1 MEAIYD
7 PNEKFDFEKILLTPP
22 SSVSGGNHFSKFI
35 INDNSLYIQTP
46 KCRIKHGMIKTAKKV
61 YCDLMFTIENE
72 SFIQWIENLENYC
85 KTYIFTKR
93 DIWFESN
100 LEKDDIENSFT
111 SSLKLFKSG
120 KFYTLRIH
128 LPTVLGKP
136 NIKVYDEN
144 ENNVDIESIEEDRN
158 IISIIEIQGIKCSVR
173 GFQIEMELKQLL
185 LLKKENL
192 FDKCILIKKSLNQT
206 TTGMSNTAQPLRS
219 SSAESNDNVNKQDGN
234 YDNTQL
240 PEDLDPNYLALVPET
255 ASQSCMGSSTFG
267 IHNET
272 NLDFNSATQRVL
284 LHHSVNA
291 LKSPNRLGSM
301 NVSPDVEGELL
312 ENNAI
317 TGPVLTE
324 TLDVDVV
331 KLNDKILED
340 NKLKPFPEDN
350 NIEILK
356 EKEDNHELFEV
367 EFDLDKMSI
376 ENAVTIKKRNDV
388 FYEMYKEAMK
398 KAKFAK
404 DLALSSYLEAK
415 RIKNTHMLEEISDE
429 SDFDEESLNF
439 SDE

>member
-7 PNEKFDFEKILLTPP
+7 PNEKFDFEKLLLTPP
-22 SSVSGGNHFSKFI
+22 ASVSGGNHFSKFV
-35 INDNSLYIQTP
+35 INDNPLYIQTP
-46 KCRIKHGMIKTAKKV
+46 KCRIKQGMIKTAKKV

-72 SFIQWIENLENYC
+72 PFIQWIENLENYC
-85 KTYIFTKR
+85 QTFIFSKR
-93 DIWFESN
+93 EKWFETN

-144 ENNVDIESIEEDRN
+144 ENTVEIESIEEDRN
-158 IISIIEIQGIKCSVR
+158 IISIIEIQGVKCSVR

-192 FDKCILIKKSLNQT
+192 FDKCILIKKSANQT
-206 TTGMSNTAQPLRS
+206 AS
-219 SSAESNDNVNKQDGN
+219 DNVKKHDEIS
-234 YDNTQL
+234 DNTPS
-240 PEDLDPNYLALVPET
+240 PEALSPNYLA
-255 ASQSCMGSSTFG
+255 
-267 IHNET
+267 
-272 NLDFNSATQRVL
+272 
-284 LHHSVNA
+284 
-291 LKSPNRLGSM
+291 NRLGSVE
-301 NVSPDVEGELL
+301 VSSDIEGDPQK
-312 ENNAI
+312 NTTI
-317 TGPVLTE
+317 TEPVLSE
-324 TLDVDVV
+324 SLDEDEV
-331 KLNDKILED
+331 KSTDINLEESG
-340 NKLKPFPEDN
+340 LELIVEDN
-350 NIEILK
+350 NVEILK
-356 EKEDNHELFEV
+356 EKDDNPELFEV
-367 EFDLDKMSI
+367 EFNLEKMPI

-398 KAKFAK
+398 KAKLAK

-439 SDE
+439 SEDE